1 MLFALI
7 VHGGPSGAASSLA
20 ALRFADALLAG
31 GHTIARVFFHGDGA
45 AHGNAML
52 ITPPSE
58 TDIPARWQVLS
69 QQHGVE
75 LLACVGSATRRGVV
89 DQREATRHDL
99 SGASLREGFEL
110 AGLGQLVDAALRCDR
125 VISFGG

>member
-1 MLFALI
+1 MLFALM

-20 ALRFADALLAG
+20 ALRFAEALLAE

-52 ITPPSE
+52 ITPASE
-58 TDIPARWQVLS
+58 TDIPARWQALS
-69 QQHGVE
+69 QHGVE

-89 DQREATRHDL
+89 DQREATRL
-99 SGASLREGFEL
+99 GLPAASLREGFEL

>member
-1 MLFALI
+1 MLFALM
-7 VHGGPSGAASSLA
+7 VHGGPSGAASGLA
-20 ALRFADALLAG
+20 ALRFAEALLAE

-45 AHGNAML
+45 THGNAML
-52 ITPPSE
+52 ITPASE
-58 TDIPARWQVLS
+58 TDIPARWQALS

-89 DQREATRHDL
+89 DQREATRHSL
-99 SGASLREGFEL
+99 PAASLRERFEL

>member
-1 MLFALI
+1 VLFALM
-7 VHGGPSGAASSLA
+7 VHGGPSAAASSLA
-20 ALRFADALLAG
+20 ALRFAEALLAE
-31 GHTIARVFFHGDGA
+31 GHAIARVFFHGDGA
-45 AHGNAML
+45 AHANAML
-52 ITPPSE
+52 VTPSSE
-58 TDIPARWQVLS
+58 ADLPARWQVLA

-89 DQREATRHDL
+89 DVREAARHGL
-99 SGASLREGFEL
+99 PGASLREGFEL